1 MVQYIIFQQ
10 RQFENRIPQRVAKEA
25 EMQVGDLVKF
35 RGSVGVVTCIDP
47 EEIGDTQE
55 VEVSW
60 SEGDVGNMS
69 CGLLEV
75 LWSVESLAV
84 G

>member
-1 MVQYIIFQQ
+1 
-10 RQFENRIPQRVAKEA
+10 
-25 EMQVGDLVKF
+25 MQVGDLVKF
-35 RGSVGVVTCIDP
+35 RGSIGVITCIDP

-75 LWSVESLAV
+75 VNASR
-84 G
+84 